1 MKLYKITALDAT
13 GKRITD
19 ITAMESPEEI
29 FSMIKERSMFL
40 IDYKVIRRTN
50 KSKLKTRDLIVFS
63 RQLSAM
69 ILAGVSILKGINIIQ
84 QRSSTPAVKKIY
96 GKIAQEIQRGNSLS
110 SAMRKQGGI
119 FPDIL
124 INMVAAGESSGTL
137 DRSLAIMSTHFEKE
151 MKLKNKVKSASTY
164 PIILAVVAVSVVLI
178 LVTFVLPSITKVFP
192 PDNLP
197 FLTKM
202 LMSLSKFILS
212 RWYILIAILFAL
224 ITGFTFL
231 LSVPSFRIQYDHM
244 LLKIPVIGKLNRT
257 IYSARC
263 ARSFAS
269 LYLSGIQTLPMIEA
283 TGRIL
288 NNTYIENMFAE
299 VAVRVSHGEY
309 ISEAI
314 DRLNVFEPML
324 SSMIN
329 VGEETGALGDIL
341 VSTADYFDE
350 EADAALTKMV
360 ALLEPVMLIV
370 MGVVVGVIV
379 VSIVQPMFQMYD
391 YIK

>member
-1 MKLYKITALDAT
+1 MKLYKITAIDET
-13 GKRITD
+13 GKRVID
-19 ITAMESPEEI
+19 ISAMESPDEI
-29 FSMIKERSMFL
+29 YSMIKERSLFL
-40 IDYKVIRRTN
+40 INYKVVRKVS
-50 KSKLKTRDLIVFS
+50 KSKLKTRDLIVFA

-110 SAMRKQGGI
+110 SAMKKQGGV

-137 DRSLAIMSTHFEKE
+137 DRSLAIMATHFEKE

-197 FLTKM
+197 ILTKM
-202 LMSLSKFILS
+202 LMSFSKFLTS
-212 RWYILIAILFAL
+212 RWYLVVAVVVTLIS
-224 ITGFTFL
+224 GFTFL
-231 LSVPSFRIQYDHM
+231 LSVPAFRIQYDRF

-283 TGRIL
+283 TGKIL
-288 NNTYIENMFAE
+288 NNSYIESMFAE
-299 VAVRVSHGEY
+299 VAIRVSHGEY

-341 VSTADYFDE
+341 VNTADYFDE

>member
-1 MKLYKITALDAT
+1 
-13 GKRITD
+13 
-19 ITAMESPEEI
+19 MESPEEI
-29 FSMIKERSMFL
+29 FTMIKERSMFL
-40 IDYKVIRRTN
+40 INYRVVRKTS

-110 SAMRKQGGI
+110 SAMKKQGGV

-192 PDNLP
+192 PERMP

-202 LMSLSKFILS
+202 LMGVSHFITA
-212 RWYILIAILFAL
+212 RWYVLIAIVFGL
-224 ITGFTFL
+224 ITGFTFML
-231 LSVPSFRIQYDHM
+231 TVPAFRIQYDRF

-360 ALLEPVMLIV
+360 ALLEPIMLIV

>member
-1 MKLYKITALDAT
+1 MKLYKITALDAS
-13 GKRITD
+13 GKRFTD
-19 ITAMESPEEI
+19 ISAMESPDEI

-40 IDYKVIRRTN
+40 IDYKVIRKTN

-84 QRSSTPAVKKIY
+84 QRSGTPAVKKIY

-137 DRSLAIMSTHFEKE
+137 DRSLSIMSTHFEKE

-212 RWYILIAILFAL
+212 RWYVLIAILFAL
-224 ITGFTFL
+224 ITGFAFL